1 MYKKKE
7 IIIIIAIIFITI
19 LLSSFPILL
28 NNNKTELIQ
37 DDDEIIEESNIIT
50 ITVTGELNI
59 PGDSLNPDTI
69 TNTINI
75 EATKGIS
82 YGEIITKINN
92 YLTSYS
98 IINDSFKTRYYTDT
112 TIIIESSFI
121 DETKEEDNQNKIDIS
136 EATFDELMMLY
147 GIGEK
152 RALAIIEYRINNP
165 IESFEEL
172 KSLLGVSDDVI
183 ERIKEKALL

>member
-50 ITVTGELNI
+50 ITVTGELTI

-172 KSLLGVSDDVI
+172 KSLLGVSDEVI